1 MMHSIL
7 EYEDTIIHACINV
20 YENNILVAVR
30 NHLSWVHDMS
40 KCMSTRMKK
49 TTGVKQLIS

>member
-7 EYEDTIIHACINV
+7 EYEDRIIHACINV

-49 TTGVKQLIS
+49 PQASNN

>member
-7 EYEDTIIHACINV
+7 EYEDRIIHACINV

-30 NHLSWVHDMS
+30 NHLSWVHDTS

-49 TTGVKQLIS
+49 PQASNN